1 MDFHNLTE
9 EDKEQLRNELIELIT
24 KPYQGIRGPRKTP
37 ISKSEYRRREEREFS
52 KRLEEQKIRAD
63 MTLLNYEFIAKR
75 LSEAESDLEEIE
87 AELQQAAKSKLK
99 GD

>member
-9 EDKEQLRNELIELIT
+9 EDKELLRKELIQLVT

-37 ISKSEYRRREEREFS
+37 LSKSEIRRREERDFN
-52 KRLEEQKIRAD
+52 KRLK
-63 MTLLNYEFIAKR
+63 KK
-75 LSEAESDLEEIE
+75 
-87 AELQQAAKSKLK
+87 AAKSKLK